1 MTLALLYSGNADRKY
16 PLSDFH
22 TTDVPND
29 LILDISMSV
38 PEGIEPVLS
47 AARVGVRFAFLCF
60 EDKTTH
66 AAVASIMIT
75 DPIPA
80 RVYPLQMDVSGF
92 GWVVFGGRSATN
104 EPYFSGAVAVD
115 LDPECWV
122 ALKTVGPLFAL
133 EVNGFP
139 KEVANV
145 LELASISELVT
156 ITVENG
162 IIYLDRNDDVI
173 TEDDLVA
180 LNLEDQAI
188 GDTEQILYTLDGV
201 LPDADGNI
209 DVDIVGCIQDC
220 GPTRELSVPRSDTGL
235 GEQGELP
242 LDIYT
247 PRRYVDGD
255 PCAPSESSGSSSGSS
270 AEDPFAGCTEIVK
283 VDILDAMSSDHA
295 VGTLYTVEEP

>member
-29 LILDISMSV
+29 LLLDLSLSV

-47 AARVGVRFAFLCF
+47 AARVGVRFVFLCF
-60 EDKTTH
+60 EDKTSH

-80 RVYPLQMDVSGF
+80 RVYPLQMDVPGF

-122 ALKTVGPLFAL
+122 ALKTMGPLFAL

-145 LELASISELVT
+145 LELASVSDLLT
-156 ITVENG
+156 ITVEDDT
-162 IIYLDRNDDVI
+162 IYLDRNDDVI

-180 LNLEDQAI
+180 LNLEDQVI
-188 GDTEQILYTLDGV
+188 GDTEQTLYTVDGV
-201 LPDADGNI
+201 LPDASGNI
-209 DVDIVGCIQDC
+209 DIDIVGCIQDC
-220 GPTRELSVPRSDTGL
+220 GGTRELPVPRGDTGL

-247 PRRYVDGD
+247 TRRYAEGD
-255 PCAPSESSGSSSGSS
+255 PCAPSESSSGSESS

-283 VDILDAMSSDHA
+283 VDILDTMASDHA